1 MAELARLYP
10 VRREH
15 LDALSDEVGI
25 LQHAIGRRPDPG
37 HGYCTDDVARALVVD
52 IAQQREVGW
61 QPIEA
66 SAWRS
71 LRFLIEAFNPATRR
85 FRNLRRIDGQ
95 WLDSAGS
102 EDANARALVALAD
115 SIAGAPSA
123 TFAEAADS
131 LFRQALPMASS
142 LAGLR
147 PRAAV
152 LLACEAGTRAGLGRE
167 TSATYRSVAHDLWWT
182 FDSRGPSPEWPYPD
196 AALTYENGL
205 PAHALIVAGARLGH
219 PAMVRTGLR
228 VLDWL
233 IGVQTAP
240 EGHLSP
246 VGNLGWWPR
255 DGARAQFDQQP
266 IEAATLLHAAAAAYE
281 TTGEGRYREAA
292 ELCYG
297 WFLGANDTGARVAD
311 PERGACHDGL
321 TPRGVNENQGAESTL
336 AWLAARAAI
345 RRLRGVAGGASSV
358 AGGVAAVSSR

>member
-1 MAELARLYP
+1 MRAVGANTVTSAQVADAEIQL
-10 VRREH
+10 
-15 LDALSDEVGI
+15 VGKG
-25 LQHAIGRRPDPG
+25 L
-37 HGYCTDDVARALVVD
+37 
-52 IAQQREVGW
+52 
-61 QPIEA
+61 
-66 SAWRS
+66 
-71 LRFLIEAFNPATRR
+71 
-85 FRNLRRIDGQ
+85 
-95 WLDSAGS
+95 
-102 EDANARALVALAD
+102 LAD
-115 SIAGAPSA
+115 
-123 TFAEAADS
+123 T
-131 LFRQALPMASS
+131 Q
-142 LAGLR
+142 R
-147 PRAAV
+147 P
-152 LLACEAGTRAGLGRE
+152 GII
-167 TSATYRSVAHDLWWT
+167 
-182 FDSRGPSPEWPYPD
+182 F
-196 AALTYENGL
+196 
-205 PAHALIVAGARLGH
+205 
-219 PAMVRTGLR
+219 R

-281 TTGEGRYREAA
+281 TTGGGRYREAV

-336 AWLAARAAI
+336 AWLAALAAI